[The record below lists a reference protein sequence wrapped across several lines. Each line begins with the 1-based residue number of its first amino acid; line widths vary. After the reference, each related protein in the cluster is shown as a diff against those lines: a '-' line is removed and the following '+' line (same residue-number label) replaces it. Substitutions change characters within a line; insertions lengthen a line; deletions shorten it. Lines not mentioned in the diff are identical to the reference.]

1 MNSATIPNSDH
12 NIQVSPVLE
21 NALNIHH
28 EEPEIIPEKKIRH
41 LVISG
46 GGTSGLSFY
55 GILRESERI
64 KKWSIRDIQS
74 IYGTSVGS
82 IFAVI
87 LSLKYSWDILD
98 AFILKRP
105 WMDVFKFDVYSI
117 MNAFG
122 NRGILSIK
130 VMEDLFSPLLLGVD
144 LHANATLK
152 ELFDFNGIELHMFST
167 EINQFEIVNFSYKTH
182 PNWRVVDVVYASC
195 ALPIIFAPFIC
206 NNKCYVDGGILTNYP
221 LFYCLESGADPD
233 EILGIKKNEIVV
245 SSSSTTNSNEND
257 KDKDKEPTILSP
269 LSEIDTSS
277 SLFDYLILAISKIL
291 EKLRF
296 IDNTCVIKN
305 EIVLKGTLITIKS
318 LMHTAS
324 SMEERKRL
332 IDEGV
337 DIFHNWNTP
346 ISVKNVP
353 ESISQK

>member
-1 MNSATIPNSDH
+1 MNSITNSSSEM
-12 NIQVSPVLE
+12 NVPIQSTTE
-21 NALNIHH
+21 KALNIH
-28 EEPEIIPEKKIRH
+28 EEEIIPEKKIRH

-55 GILRESERI
+55 GILRESERM

-87 LSLKYSWDILD
+87 LSLKYDWDIID

-105 WMDVFKFDVYSI
+105 WMNVFKFDIYSI

-144 LHANATLK
+144 LHVNTTLK
-152 ELFDFNGIELHMFST
+152 ELFDFNGIEIHIFST
-167 EINQFEIVNFSYKTH
+167 EINHFELVNFSYKTH

-195 ALPIIFAPFIC
+195 ALPIIFSPFIC
-206 NNKCYVDGGILTNYP
+206 NNRCYVDGGILTNYP
-221 LFYCLESGADPD
+221 LFYCLESGVDPD

-245 SSSSTTNSNEND
+245 SSSTMNSNEN
-257 KDKDKEPTILSP
+257 ELVYSSP

-277 SLFDYLILAISKIL
+277 SLFDYLILTISKIL

-296 IDNTCVIKN
+296 IDNSCIIKN
-305 EIVLKGTLITIKS
+305 EIVLKGTLVTIKS

-337 DIFHNWNTP
+337 DIFKYWNNNGN
-346 ISVKNVP
+346 SRNF
-353 ESISQK
+353 ESMT